1 MKILIVA
8 AESAP
13 YVKVGGLGD
22 VAGSLPRALAAL
34 GHEVRLMVPRSETV
48 LPHAGATVDWTGDVR
63 FGDGHVRVAVISE
76 PLPGSPGVEARL
88 VDSPALTGHP
98 LYGGGSEADR
108 FVLLGD
114 AAIADLEHTG
124 WTPDVIHAHDWHA
137 SAIVQRV
144 VQARDA
150 GARIGTAS
158 TVLTIH
164 NMAYQGTREPG
175 FADWHELPPHPAPGD
190 SADLVNM
197 LGRGL
202 AMADRVTAVSP
213 TFAWEITTPEGAF
226 GLHDV
231 LAGRQEPVAGIVNG
245 IDTDAFNPANDR
257 NIVRRFGIRSL
268 DARSENRLALATHFG
283 LHVDDS
289 TPIVGIV
296 SRLVDQKGLD
306 ILAAAVPGLLDRGA
320 RLAVIGSGDVGLE
333 QTFWNLAIAHPGAVG
348 VFIGYDARLAQRV
361 YAGCDVFAMPSRFE
375 PCGIGQLIAMRYGA
389 VPLVRRTGGLAD
401 TVTPRTGFL
410 FDDPTPAA
418 LEAAFDDLL
427 TVFADRDRWPRMQ
440 RAGMRLDSSWA
451 SSAQEYARI
460 FETLRG

>member
-1 MKILIVA
+1 M
-8 AESAP
+8 
-13 YVKVGGLGD
+13 
-22 VAGSLPRALAAL
+22 
-34 GHEVRLMVPRSETV
+34 
-48 LPHAGATVDWTGDVR
+48 
-63 FGDGHVRVAVISE
+63 
-76 PLPGSPGVEARL
+76 
-88 VDSPALTGHP
+88 
-98 LYGGGSEADR
+98 
-108 FVLLGD
+108 
-114 AAIADLEHTG
+114 
-124 WTPDVIHAHDWHA
+124 
-137 SAIVQRV
+137 Q
-144 VQARDA
+144 A
-150 GARIGTAS
+150 GARFLDKNSPRLLAEVRSFLKESLGFGDFIFHMPDYKEVDRAADVRRGSPVVARVSAAVPDVSVLSCDPAGGVGT
-158 TVLTIH
+158 
-164 NMAYQGTREPG
+164 
-175 FADWHELPPHPAPGD
+175 PGD
-190 SADLVNM
+190 SADVVNM

-427 TVFADRDRWPRMQ
+427 TVFADRDRWRRMQ